1 MPILATSG
9 NDVLTGGAGVDTIN
23 GGAGSDI
30 INSGAGDDIID
41 GGSGSDRLNAGSGN
55 DTLIYRLSENVN
67 STDSYMGGSG
77 IDTLKIEFTS
87 AEWANATVRQEIL
100 EYLQHLAIVKTNTNT
115 GEVSNGTASDFT
127 FDFGGGAKLT
137 VSMMEKLVIVVNGET
152 INPSAPYITSNGAGS
167 SAAVT
172 IAENTTAVT
181 TVAAFDIDSTTLTYS
196 IVGGADVGKFTINP
210 TTGVLSF
217 VNAPNFEMPTD
228 VGGNNVYDV
237 QVRVSDG
244 VNFDTQSIAVTV
256 TNVNEAPVTTPVTLT
271 AIAED
276 SDVRVIT
283 QAQLLGNASD
293 VDSSVLTAT
302 GLSIATGTGTLVDNG
317 NGTWNYTP
325 ALNDNTGVSFSYTV
339 TDGSL
344 TAVGSA
350 SLDITA
356 VNDAPTGA
364 ATAVL
369 GAGTEDTAYTVS
381 AADLLAGFSDVDS
394 ATNGQ
399 VLGVSSLNASNG
411 SAVQNGDGSWT
422 ITPTANFN
430 GAVTLTYNVTDSN
443 GGNIGGT
450 QSYSLAAVND
460 APVINNDVWVLS
472 DNTSIATGIISASW
486 FTNNDTDQEGNP
498 IFVTAVTGLSGTGLR
513 ANYDGSGHLIS
524 ITGATNSGTSS
535 FNLGYTLSDGTAS
548 TTTVNNVTVSV
559 IDTTSGVNT
568 FTLNGNDFS
577 YIDGIGGNDTLT
589 GDAVLTGNAG
599 IDYFIGSGGNDTLS
613 GGDAND
619 RLYGVG
625 NDDVLNGEAGND
637 LLDGGNNTDILNGG
651 VGNDTLTGGAGND
664 TFVFNTALNAATN
677 VDTITDFEA
686 NGNDKIHLDDDIF
699 TAFAVLANTTLT
711 AANFASN
718 AGGNATDANDY
729 VLYDSSTGNLY
740 YDADGNG
747 AGARV
752 LIAKLTV
759 TAGTVDAAD
768 FIITT

>member
-1 MPILATSG
+1 M
-9 NDVLTGGAGVDTIN
+9 
-23 GGAGSDI
+23 
-30 INSGAGDDIID
+30 
-41 GGSGSDRLNAGSGN
+41 
-55 DTLIYRLSENVN
+55 
-67 STDSYMGGSG
+67 
-77 IDTLKIEFTS
+77 
-87 AEWANATVRQEIL
+87 
-100 EYLQHLAIVKTNTNT
+100 
-115 GEVSNGTASDFT
+115 
-127 FDFGGGAKLT
+127 
-137 VSMMEKLVIVVNGET
+137 
-152 INPSAPYITSNGAGS
+152 
-167 SAAVT
+167 
-172 IAENTTAVT
+172 
-181 TVAAFDIDSTTLTYS
+181 
-196 IVGGADVGKFTINP
+196 
-210 TTGVLSF
+210 
-217 VNAPNFEMPTD
+217 
-228 VGGNNVYDV
+228 
-237 QVRVSDG
+237 
-244 VNFDTQSIAVTV
+244 
-256 TNVNEAPVTTPVTLT
+256 TTPVTLT

-276 SDVRVIT
+276 SGVRVIT
-283 QAQLLGNASD
+283 QAQLLVNASD
-293 VDSSVLTAT
+293 VDGPALTAT
-302 GLSIATGTGTLVDNG
+302 GLSIASGTGTLVDNG

-325 ALNDNTGVSFSYTV
+325 ALNDDTAVSFSYTV
-339 TDGSL
+339 SDGSL
-344 TAVGSA
+344 TAAGSA
-350 SLDITA
+350 SLDIT
-356 VNDAPTGA
+356 P
-364 ATAVL
+364 
-369 GAGTEDTAYTVS
+369 
-381 AADLLAGFSDVDS
+381 
-394 ATNGQ
+394 
-399 VLGVSSLNASNG
+399 
-411 SAVQNGDGSWT
+411 
-422 ITPTANFN
+422 
-430 GAVTLTYNVTDSN
+430 
-443 GGNIGGT
+443 
-450 QSYSLAAVND
+450 VND

-498 IFVTAVTGLSGTGLR
+498 IFVTAVTGLSGTGLT

-524 ITGATNSGTSS
+524 ITGATNSGASS

-577 YIDGIGGNDTLT
+577 YIDGIGGNDNLT

-664 TFVFNTALNAATN
+664 TFMFNTALNAATN

-686 NGNDKIHLDDDIF
+686 NGSDKIHLDDDIF
-699 TAFAVLANTTLT
+699 TVFAVLANTPLT
-711 AANFASN
+711 SLNFASN

-752 LIAKLTV
+752 LIANLTV
-759 TAGTVDAAD
+759 TGGTVDASD